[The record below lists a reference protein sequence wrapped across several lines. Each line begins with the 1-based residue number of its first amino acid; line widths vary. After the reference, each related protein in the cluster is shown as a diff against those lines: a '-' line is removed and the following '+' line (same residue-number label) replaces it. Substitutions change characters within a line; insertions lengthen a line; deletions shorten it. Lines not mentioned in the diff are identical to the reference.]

1 MQPNL
6 DQPLRGTTRSHLA
19 GRPAGVRGDAGHG
32 SRSTKS
38 VDALA
43 AGVTALFAP
52 YLRDIC
58 DTEFLELTNRLH
70 KLLSTAKVSPF
81 CRRREP

>member
-6 DQPLRGTTRSHLA
+6 NQPLRGTTRSHLT

-32 SRSTKS
+32 SKSIKS

-43 AGVTALFAP
+43 ARVTALFAP
-52 YLRDIC
+52 YLRSIG
-58 DTEFLELTNRLH
+58 DTEFLELSKRLY
-70 KLLSTAKVSPF
+70 KLLHAA
-81 CRRREP
+81 RRET